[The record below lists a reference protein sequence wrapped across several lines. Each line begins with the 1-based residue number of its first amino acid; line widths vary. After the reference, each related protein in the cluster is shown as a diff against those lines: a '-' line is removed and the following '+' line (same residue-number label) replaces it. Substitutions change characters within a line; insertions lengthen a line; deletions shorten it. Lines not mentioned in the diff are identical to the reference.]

1 MNRKINEMSNNFQDD
16 SQLVEFLINRDDTSV
31 NEIQKKYNNYLYSI
45 VLRILKNQEDADEC
59 INDILLKIWETI
71 PPNIPKS
78 LKAYIGTMTRNTALD
93 FYRKINSQKRNPM
106 FTEILE
112 ECQEVILN
120 SDNVPEKYI
129 ENKEISNSINTYL
142 EKITKTKRLIF
153 IGRYYYG
160 YSTSELGTKYK
171 LSDTNIRS
179 ILYRMRKDLKKQL
192 EKDGVLL

>member
-1 MNRKINEMSNNFQDD
+1 MNAKTNDISNNFQDD
-16 SQLVEFLINRDDTSV
+16 SRLVEFLINRDDNSI

-45 VLRILKNQEDADEC
+45 ILRVLKNQEDADEC
-59 INDILLKIWETI
+59 INDILLKIWNTI

-78 LKAYIGTMTRNTALD
+78 LKAYIGTVTRNTALD
-93 FYRKINSQKRNPM
+93 FYRKINSQKRNPT
-106 FTEILE
+106 FTEILD
-112 ECQEVILN
+112 ECQEVILDGDC
-120 SDNVPEKYI
+120 SPEKHL
-129 ENKEISNSINTYL
+129 ENKEISKSINTYL
-142 EKITKTKRLIF
+142 EKINKTKRLIF

-179 ILYRMRKDLKKQL
+179 ILYRIRKDLKKQL